1 MDSLPE
7 SIRIGASSP
16 CGVQL
21 EFDLAVYRLSAIKK
35 AAYRFGDRFHVQL
48 AGGQHDRVQ
57 VVLIPKTDA
66 DDAEFWAGEFCNEV
80 LDQDLREVVAEETSA
95 IRNLL
100 LAQAFSATS
109 LLDELGDRGDYLT
122 DPMAIRTRRAA
133 E

>member
-48 AGGQHDRVQ
+48 ATR
-57 VVLIPKTDA
+57 K
-66 DDAEFWAGEFCNEV
+66 
-80 LDQDLREVVAEETSA
+80 RSEESGA
-95 IRNLL
+95 YER
-100 LAQAFSATS
+100 SW
-109 LLDELGDRGDYLT
+109 G
-122 DPMAIRTRRAA
+122 PRRCPH
-133 E
+133 